1 MKPFKQIKVYRW
13 KSDTEKETYIFNKD
27 DTSSNKD
34 NEIIMSDI
42 IYEDDNSED
51 ALNKIALSIQNIKK
65 TALLPIYA
73 WNKTKALS
81 FNINAIKWSGY
92 NINPYKSNNRKSNE
106 INEPITYDFNT
117 NVLFDYSVLNIVF
130 SNDIPDLQNNKYY
143 FIQKKIATYDT
154 YKKRDKKL
162 LSLESVDIS
171 NIKLVSE
178 IYHRIDLQYKLKK
191 FKLLSDIFNN
201 LHANTNIPIIQWVND
216 SSKILYKLYKK
227 HNITPEQLSNWTN
240 VEKISK
246 IQSIFIYSVLTNGT
260 YCKITIDNNGNILFS
275 YIIDLRQAIN
285 WKDITNNKN
294 KITIY
299 IEGAIKE
306 SIKLKELSLKLN
318 VFFEIDNSSMD
329 LLSKKIGEYIDVFH
343 VIKISREKDK
353 QRITCT
359 YKRSSN
365 YNKESIDISEYVK
378 SRLKIGVSKI
388 DIIIE
393 LVNLGI
399 NSDEASNIIDDEI
412 EMIKRDNDMNEGEKP
427 KINLSNTGTII
438 VIEPYRE
445 GYLINI
451 INLPN
456 RKELAFLLYWLQR
469 IIATSRDT
477 KKFIKQPPIKP
488 YIPPKKSSSPSSSSK
503 ESDKNDEDDEDDLGL
518 KDYDLSDGGAALGKQ
533 KHSYFVN
540 MLQLADKDLFTEN
553 YAREKCQ
560 ASSQPIVMSKEYK
573 KTLEDNNNL
582 HFDNI
587 IEYGSKPEIKNFYA
601 CPRLWCPQSKIP
613 LNVNDPAAKCPIEN
627 EEPMK
632 LFWENDKNRERYVK
646 LIKPNDK
653 GLCVPC
659 CFKKK
664 PKEEELAKCNNY
676 LKDDK
681 PDVIKNDVKKTSE
694 VKDPDTDVIRDENY
708 LMNQSAPIFVGR
720 YGIIPSILHDLLFPD
735 VSFVL
740 CSKTLNKSQKC
751 LVRKGITHRVSSSKL
766 NTKDSLLHAIANA
779 LNFKTKKDFIKD
791 IKNKLDLITFVSLE
805 NGEVCKSFID
815 INDIIPEYNKGL
827 CNELKKWLD
836 NNEFTKKLLNID
848 ELTCDNYNSK
858 LSRLLNIYKGYIK
871 FINYLESNDF
881 PAEKSPYY
889 LYSLLSSLYEVL
901 LVIWEKIEKTNEIN
915 IMCPYYSSFEDLL
928 SGMDLNPNMIMLL
941 KDKNYFEP
949 LELKLRSTDG
959 EKTIKLNEF
968 PNMKKLVSECTKL
981 KEHTDDNN
989 TIYKKLYTLNQ
1000 WTKTKILK
1008 NSNKFIIDRVLINN
1022 DLSIDRFLTKGNILI
1037 KLDKQIS
1044 ISLLPTFIKNLNI
1057 KHIIFYDD
1065 IIDSKLSIN
1074 VLSNDLDIYIDKINL
1089 LGNISI
1095 EVGELKKGIKED
1107 AFELYTTLTIPI
1119 RKIKN
1124 TNIIH
1129 TNIKNVI
1136 KEHTISQDKKQKRW
1150 YQLQLMVASKLIEK
1164 YDDDSL
1170 QKILPE
1176 DKIQTLFKLF
1186 KNIKD
1191 KNDIDKLQVIIEE
1204 IPIYSIQS
1212 IKDWVN
1218 NIIIYTKYDY
1228 FDKIIK
1234 EDNKE
1239 FIFSQLAIING
1250 IPNKLLKYH
1259 DYLPNNEIIENKTL
1273 SEDYIIKTIKEQS
1286 QDLPSLY
1293 SGTPEKLKTK
1303 WIMHKKSKWINM
1315 VILKNLGYNMNTIPE
1330 FYNWFS
1336 KKIGISSSYDEIK
1349 QVTRAKYFEI
1359 MNNKDGMFLILEDP
1373 SYFNEWNNNI
1383 GKKFKTVQLFWDN
1396 YYTDLSDNEKRKIIN
1411 KILDD
1416 DKLYPNDLNLISIS
1430 ELLNISILVIHR
1442 GKYGKYDDSLKR
1454 GDIDDLVLSSTLFV
1468 AKKNMLNRP
1477 IIILNKSYDK
1487 FKAVYYSIIEKTDKI
1502 TYNSIYL
1509 QYKDIPN
1516 NVKLLIDAH
1525 MK

>member
-1 MKPFKQIKVYRW
+1 M
-13 KSDTEKETYIFNKD
+13 
-27 DTSSNKD
+27 
-34 NEIIMSDI
+34 
-42 IYEDDNSED
+42 
-51 ALNKIALSIQNIKK
+51 
-65 TALLPIYA
+65 
-73 WNKTKALS
+73 
-81 FNINAIKWSGY
+81 
-92 NINPYKSNNRKSNE
+92 
-106 INEPITYDFNT
+106 
-117 NVLFDYSVLNIVF
+117 
-130 SNDIPDLQNNKYY
+130 
-143 FIQKKIATYDT
+143 
-154 YKKRDKKL
+154 
-162 LSLESVDIS
+162 
-171 NIKLVSE
+171 
-178 IYHRIDLQYKLKK
+178 
-191 FKLLSDIFNN
+191 
-201 LHANTNIPIIQWVND
+201 
-216 SSKILYKLYKK
+216 
-227 HNITPEQLSNWTN
+227 
-240 VEKISK
+240 
-246 IQSIFIYSVLTNGT
+246 
-260 YCKITIDNNGNILFS
+260 
-275 YIIDLRQAIN
+275 
-285 WKDITNNKN
+285 
-294 KITIY
+294 
-299 IEGAIKE
+299 
-306 SIKLKELSLKLN
+306 
-318 VFFEIDNSSMD
+318 
-329 LLSKKIGEYIDVFH
+329 
-343 VIKISREKDK
+343 
-353 QRITCT
+353 
-359 YKRSSN
+359 
-365 YNKESIDISEYVK
+365 
-378 SRLKIGVSKI
+378 
-388 DIIIE
+388 
-393 LVNLGI
+393 
-399 NSDEASNIIDDEI
+399 
-412 EMIKRDNDMNEGEKP
+412 
-427 KINLSNTGTII
+427 
-438 VIEPYRE
+438 
-445 GYLINI
+445 
-451 INLPN
+451 
-456 RKELAFLLYWLQR
+456 
-469 IIATSRDT
+469 
-477 KKFIKQPPIKP
+477 
-488 YIPPKKSSSPSSSSK
+488 
-503 ESDKNDEDDEDDLGL
+503 
-518 KDYDLSDGGAALGKQ
+518 
-533 KHSYFVN
+533 
-540 MLQLADKDLFTEN
+540 
-553 YAREKCQ
+553 
-560 ASSQPIVMSKEYK
+560 
-573 KTLEDNNNL
+573 
-582 HFDNI
+582 
-587 IEYGSKPEIKNFYA
+587 
-601 CPRLWCPQSKIP
+601 
-613 LNVNDPAAKCPIEN
+613 
-627 EEPMK
+627 
-632 LFWENDKNRERYVK
+632 
-646 LIKPNDK
+646 
-653 GLCVPC
+653 
-659 CFKKK
+659 
-664 PKEEELAKCNNY
+664 
-676 LKDDK
+676 
-681 PDVIKNDVKKTSE
+681 
-694 VKDPDTDVIRDENY
+694 
-708 LMNQSAPIFVGR
+708 
-720 YGIIPSILHDLLFPD
+720 
-735 VSFVL
+735 
-740 CSKTLNKSQKC
+740 
-751 LVRKGITHRVSSSKL
+751 
-766 NTKDSLLHAIANA
+766 
-779 LNFKTKKDFIKD
+779 
-791 IKNKLDLITFVSLE
+791 
-805 NGEVCKSFID
+805 
-815 INDIIPEYNKGL
+815 
-827 CNELKKWLD
+827 
-836 NNEFTKKLLNID
+836 NID

>member
-27 DTSSNKD
+27 DSSSNKD
-34 NEIIMSDI
+34 NEIVMNDI

-73 WNKTKALS
+73 WNKTKPLS
-81 FNINAIKWSGY
+81 FNINSIKWSGY

-117 NVLFDYSVLNIVF
+117 NVLFEYSVINIVF

-143 FIQKKIATYDT
+143 FIQKKIPAYDT

-178 IYHRIDLQYKLKK
+178 IYHRIDLEYKLKK

-201 LHANTNIPIIQWVND
+201 LHANNNIPMIQWVND

-227 HNITPEQLSNWTN
+227 HNISSEQLSNWTN
-240 VEKISK
+240 VDKISK
-246 IQSIFIYSVLTNGT
+246 IQSIFIYSVMTNGT
-260 YCKITIDNNGNILFS
+260 YCKVTLDNNGNVLFS
-275 YIIDLRQAIN
+275 YIIDLRQSIN
-285 WKDITNNKN
+285 WKDIISNKN
-294 KITIY
+294 KIIIH
-299 IEGAIKE
+299 IEGAVKE

-329 LLSKKIGEYIDVFH
+329 LLSKKIGEYIDIFH

-378 SRLKIGVSKI
+378 SRLKIGVSKL

-412 EMIKRDNDMNEGEKP
+412 EMIRRDNDMNDGEKP

-456 RKELAFLLYWLQR
+456 RKELTFLLYWLQR
-469 IIATSRDT
+469 IISTSRDT
-477 KKFIKQPPIKP
+477 KKFTKQQPIKS
-488 YIPPKKSSSPSSSSK
+488 YIPPPKKSSSSSK
-503 ESDKNDEDDEDDLGL
+503 ESEKIDDDDEEDLGL
-518 KDYDLSDGGAALGKQ
+518 KDYDLSDGGALGKQ

-560 ASSQPIVMSKEYK
+560 ASSQPVVMSKEYK
-573 KTLEDNNNL
+573 KVLEDGNNL

-587 IEYGSKPEIKNFYA
+587 IEYGSKPETKNFYA

-613 LNVNDPAAKCPIEN
+613 LNVNDPSAKCPIEN

-676 LKDDK
+676 LKDTK
-681 PDVIKNDVKKTSE
+681 KEEKNVIQNDVKKTSE
-694 VKDPDTDVIRDENY
+694 VKEPEIDIIRDENY

-720 YGIIPSILHDLLFPD
+720 YGIIPAILHDLLFPD

-751 LVRKGITHRVSSSKL
+751 LVRKGITHRSSSSKL
-766 NTKDSLLHAIANA
+766 NTKDSLLHAIASS
-779 LNFKTKKDFIKD
+779 LNFKTKKDFIRD
-791 IKNKLDLITFVSLE
+791 IKNKLDLITFISLE

-815 INDIIPEYNKGL
+815 INEIIPEYNKGL
-827 CNELKKWLD
+827 CNELKNWLEK
-836 NNEFTKKLLNID
+836 NNITKKLFNID
-848 ELTCDNYNSK
+848 ELACDNYNLK

-871 FINYLESNDF
+871 FINYLESNDY
-881 PAEKSPYY
+881 PNEKSPYY

-901 LVIWEKIEKTNEIN
+901 LIIWEKIEKTNEIN

-941 KDKNYFEP
+941 KDKKYYEP

-981 KEHTDDNN
+981 KEHNDDSDV
-989 TIYKKLYTLNQ
+989 IYKKLYTLNQ

-1065 IIDSKLSIN
+1065 IVASKLSIN
-1074 VLSNDLDIYIDKINL
+1074 ILSNDLDIYIDKIKS
-1089 LGNISI
+1089 LGDISI

-1107 AFELYTTLTIPI
+1107 AFELYTSLIIPI
-1119 RKIKN
+1119 RNIKN

-1129 TNIKNVI
+1129 TNIKNI
-1136 KEHTISQDKKQKRW
+1136 INEHTMSQNKQQKKW

-1164 YDDDSL
+1164 YDDESL
-1170 QKILPE
+1170 QKILPQ
-1176 DKIQTLFKLF
+1176 DKTDTFFKLF

-1191 KNDIDKLQVIIEE
+1191 RDDIDKLQVIFEE

-1212 IKDWVN
+1212 IKNWVN

-1239 FIFSQLAIING
+1239 FIFSQLAIVNG

-1259 DYLPNNEIIENKTL
+1259 DYLPNNEINENKLL
-1273 SEDYIIKTIKEQS
+1273 SEDYIIKAAKEQS
-1286 QDLPSLY
+1286 QVLPSLY

-1330 FYNWFS
+1330 FYDWFS

-1349 QVTRAKYFEI
+1349 KVTRAKYFEI
-1359 MNNKDGMFLILEDP
+1359 MNNKEGMFMILEDP

-1383 GKKFKTVQLFWDN
+1383 GKKFKTIQLFWDN
-1396 YYTDLSDNEKRKIIN
+1396 FYTDLSDNEKRKIIN

-1454 GDIDDLVLSSTLFV
+1454 GEIDDLVLSSTLFV

-1477 IIILNKSYDK
+1477 ILILNKTYDK
-1487 FKAVYYSIIEKTDKI
+1487 YKSVYYSIIEKTDSI

-1516 NVKLLIDAH
+1516 NVKVLIHAH